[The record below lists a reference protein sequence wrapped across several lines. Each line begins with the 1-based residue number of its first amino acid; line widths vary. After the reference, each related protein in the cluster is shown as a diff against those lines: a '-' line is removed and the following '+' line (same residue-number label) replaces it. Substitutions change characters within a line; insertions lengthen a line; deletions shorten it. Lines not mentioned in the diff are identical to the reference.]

1 MCKVE
6 TLVFGK
12 VVTDWLYGMRRE
24 RRTLGYWPM
33 SDQGIAPDWV
43 CTGSRLP
50 GRGHAEACSTSRH
63 GSGVMCVMRLARCSP
78 NTFPLL
84 PKHPAL
90 SPALLQLGRGQM
102 KLWPKKHKW
111 KLMYEGC
118 PACKRKMKH
127 LQLDFGGGIPS
138 RGGLVKARWCMPPP
152 PLPYR
157 RCASEGSIT
166 DGRGLV
172 PECGEENHA
181 LITF

>member
-1 MCKVE
+1 MEADVLSSGICSWRVDGYLKMCKVE
-6 TLVFGK
+6 TLVFG
-12 VVTDWLYGMRRE
+12 DWLAGMRRE

-50 GRGHAEACSTSRH
+50 GRGHAEACSTNRH

-102 KLWPKKHKW
+102 KLWPKKCKW
-111 KLMYEGC
+111 KLMYEAVRQASSHVKG
-118 PACKRKMKH
+118 KWSIYSWI
-127 LQLDFGGGIPS
+127 LGGHPFQGWPS
-138 RGGLVKARWCMPPP
+138 KSKVMHA
-152 PLPYR
+152 PLP
-157 RCASEGSIT
+157 SS
-166 DGRGLV
+166 L
-172 PECGEENHA
+172 
-181 LITF
+181 